1 MKQKPKTFGTGDGCV
16 SGVKRLR
23 VAAATSRRIRK
34 RRRRL
39 RFASRRFLP
48 SSARFGGVSFRAN
61 ATSARVPIAGPV
73 PSESR
78 AYRRLL
84 HRRLDA
90 SRRTS
95 SSPLVNGLSDRG
107 VELSSL
113 APAEAWNELVLIFE
127 ASSRLLDPA
136 RGSRRSWG
144 VRSDARR
151 GTPSAFAVRAAR
163 VDRTAGGNADA
174 RRRVRR
180 ARRGQTQIYNRVEG
194 HKTRAKRR
202 LARWRDPIRGVFF
215 RFCQT
220 GRTTRSTPAE
230 ALRVQKA
237 DRKFSIV
244 PTFRRGRCFR

>member
-1 MKQKPKTFGTGDGCV
+1 MCQRRETSSRRGRDFAADSETSTPPPI
-16 SGVKRLR
+16 R
-23 VAAATSRRIRK
+23 VASIPSFLGSLRRRI
-34 RRRRL
+34 
-39 RFASRRFLP
+39 FSRERDE
-48 SSARFGGVSFRAN
+48 RAGPN
-61 ATSARVPIAGPV
+61 RGSRPV

-163 VDRTAGGNADA
+163 VARTAVGNADA

-180 ARRGQTQIYNRVEG
+180 ARRVQTQIYNRVEG

-202 LARWRDPIRGVFF
+202 LARA
-215 RFCQT
+215 
-220 GRTTRSTPAE
+220 GRP
-230 ALRVQKA
+230 
-237 DRKFSIV
+237 
-244 PTFRRGRCFR
+244 